1 MKNGLT
7 VVNNKDNIEVTL
19 RKFKKKVADSGILE
33 EVKNRQNYVKPT
45 TQKKIRRNAAKN
57 RWQKYLNSQ
66 ELPQKYY

>member
-45 TQKKIRRNAAKN
+45 TQKKIKRNAAKN